1 MCPDVFANRLPIVE
15 LKPRETDA
23 GSNCFRSP
31 AFPPVTTSP
40 LSPLRTHMSARRTAS
55 AVFSLILLVTLVVPS
70 TGCRLCADCEMD
82 AYPAYGGAWERTL
95 RETGRVGSVFDP
107 GGVRAADIEARTD
120 PETADRRIR
129 SQSRYDNDSATDSG
143 EDRQKKSD
151 DEQRKLDEE
160 TRDND
165 KTPEQQK
172 AELEELEKRLEGLN
186 LQDIRYVE
194 PRENQSDWN

>member
-1 MCPDVFANRLPIVE
+1 
-15 LKPRETDA
+15 
-23 GSNCFRSP
+23 
-31 AFPPVTTSP
+31 
-40 LSPLRTHMSARRTAS
+40 MSARRTAS

-70 TGCRLCADCEMD
+70 TGCRLCGDCDMD

-129 SQSRYDNDSATDSG
+129 DQSRYDNESTADSG

-160 TRDND
+160 ARDND
-165 KTPEQQK
+165 KTPEQQE

-194 PRENQSDWN
+194 PRENQSNWN

>member
-15 LKPRETDA
+15 FKPREMGP
-23 GSNCFRSP
+23 GSNCFRIP
-31 AFPPVTTSP
+31 AFPPVTIFP

-55 AVFSLILLVTLVVPS
+55 AVFSLILLVTLVLPS
-70 TGCRLCADCEMD
+70 TGCRFCTDCGMD

-107 GGVRAADIEARTD
+107 GGVRVSDIEPRTD

-129 SQSRYDNDSATDSG
+129 GRTRYEDGDTADSG

-160 TRDND
+160 TRDDD
-165 KTPEQQK
+165 KTPEQQE

-186 LQDIRYVE
+186 LQDIRHVE
-194 PRENQSDWN
+194 PRENQSNWN